1 MCNKFERQSYQTGV
15 SRNAS
20 IVLERLRWGFLVAC
34 FLNNII
40 VPVICSYIC
49 LVAINSLVMNG
60 FGLSPWSLLYTICA
74 SFWVCC
80 FWGGKNQEQAHAV
93 TIMSLQLVTFRREG
107 SALKLWWLRFF
118 FTNCTILG
126 YHGFCMKNIY
136 LSGRPSD
143 GWPEAEKHHC
153 LHQHEHQDQSGQG
166 ASIPDICKFWY
177 TATLFRP
184 E

>member
-1 MCNKFERQSYQTGV
+1 MR
-15 SRNAS
+15 
-20 IVLERLRWGFLVAC
+20 FLGGLLSQKISL
-34 FLNNII
+34 FLWY
-40 VPVICSYIC
+40 VHIC
-49 LVAINSLVMNG
+49 LVAINTFGSEWIWSQSLVTFVRNLCFLALF
-60 FGLSPWSLLYTICA
+60 FG
-74 SFWVCC
+74 VE
-80 FWGGKNQEQAHAV
+80 KNQEQAHAV

-107 SALKLWWLRFF
+107 SALKLWWLGFF
-118 FTNCTILG
+118 FLNCKILG

-166 ASIPDICKFWY
+166 ASIPDICKFW
-177 TATLFRP
+177 TLFQP